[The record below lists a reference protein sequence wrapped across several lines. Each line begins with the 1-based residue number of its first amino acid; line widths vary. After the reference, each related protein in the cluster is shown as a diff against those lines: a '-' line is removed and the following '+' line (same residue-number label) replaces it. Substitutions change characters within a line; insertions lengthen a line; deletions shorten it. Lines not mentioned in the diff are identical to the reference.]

1 MHEKITVNVG
11 LQLEIPIRLNER
23 GERLPI
29 TDLVA
34 PYIDDYVHELQY
46 LITGDGGS
54 LRSVAFPYAEYQK
67 LSESHLKDNK
77 EVQDRIANNLEMVE
91 GDRQKWFDSK
101 DDECKELYGMSSRE
115 WYKLS
120 WKDRDN
126 VKKERG
132 VVYEDGKWIREKK
145 EE

>member
-54 LRSVAFPYAEYQK
+54 VRSVEFPYAEYQK
-67 LSESHLKDNK
+67 LADSHLKDNK
-77 EVQDRIANNLEMVE
+77 EVQARIANNLEMVE

-101 DDECKELYGMSSRE
+101 DDECKELYGMSARE
-115 WYKLS
+115 WYRLS

-132 VVYEDGKWIREKK
+132 VVFDNGKWIREEVK
-145 EE
+145 